1 MSSQNRLSPVA
12 IIGAGV
18 VATLFI
24 VFNTLFVVNQREQ
37 AIVLQFGN
45 PVMVLRD
52 AGLHVKIPLLQNV
65 VYYDSRTLPI
75 EPPEQEVPL
84 IDQKRIVVSSYA
96 RYKIINPLV
105 FYQSVRDELNF
116 ADRFGAILNGSV
128 RDELGASQLNDLLT
142 QKRDQV
148 MQNITQKVRAHAGE
162 FGIEVVDVRISR
174 TDLPSQTSQA
184 VFNRMKSDRVAQ
196 AAKIRAEGEQVKT
209 TIIAEA
215 DRDRTIILADAR
227 RQSEI
232 LRGQGDAGRNQI
244 LGQAYGKDPEFFRF
258 YRSLEAYRG
267 ALASG
272 TTLVL
277 DPHSEF
283 FKYLNPPTTVPP
295 K

>member
-1 MSSQNRLSPVA
+1 MNANNPFSPLAVAGVAVVVVA
-12 IIGAGV
+12 IV
-18 VATLFI
+18 VLNMLFI
-24 VFNTLFVVNQREQ
+24 VSQTEQ

-45 PVMVLRD
+45 PVAVIRD
-52 AGLHVKIPLLQNV
+52 AGLHVKLPLVQNV
-65 VYYDSRTLPI
+65 VFYDRRTLALG
-75 EPPEQEVPL
+75 PPEQEVPL

-116 ADRFGAILNGSV
+116 SDRFGAILNGSV
-128 RDELGASQLNDLLT
+128 RDELGASQLNDLLSD
-142 QKRDQV
+142 KRDQV
-148 MQNITQKVRAHAGE
+148 MQNITAKVRSHAGE
-162 FGIEVVDVRISR
+162 FGVEVIDVRISR
-174 TDLPSQTSQA
+174 TDLPPQTSQA

-196 AAKIRAEGEQVKT
+196 AAKIRAEGEQIKT

-215 DRDRTIILADAR
+215 DRDRTIVLADAR
-227 RQSEI
+227 RQAEI
-232 LRGQGDAGRNQI
+232 LRGEGDASRNQI

-258 YRSLEAYRG
+258 YRSLDAYKN
-267 ALASG
+267 ALATG

-283 FKYLNPPTTVPP
+283 FKYLNSPPIAP